1 MWVCLF
7 TTKIHPAH
15 MFPLGK
21 TLVGEYNHFRALISP
36 FTVTQLLLLLV
47 ASSTKLQQLRA
58 IPLAIAATIS
68 TTAGALLSNIS
79 FNPCYH
85 PRSLSISKRSFWSF
99 IMSAPD
105 GVTCRPCGQFCS
117 ISCCQS
123 PEQKPRL
130 FVCFGMFDTVSLRLI
145 NM

>member
-1 MWVCLF
+1 MFLTPCGYLQSCILLRSLVLPTAVVHLTVSENTLQHVQVLNIIYHFQSDAGNNAVCMWVCLF

-79 FNPCYH
+79 F
-85 PRSLSISKRSFWSF
+85 K
-99 IMSAPD
+99 
-105 GVTCRPCGQFCS
+105 
-117 ISCCQS
+117 
-123 PEQKPRL
+123 
-130 FVCFGMFDTVSLRLI
+130 
-145 NM
+145 